1 MTHEEIRACMDR
13 WVKAW
18 TAEDLDGL
26 VACYDEQAEL
36 ISPLL
41 HTVRGIAAI
50 ERSHQDLFHA
60 FSDIA
65 AEVHDIVIDAED
77 QRAVLVFTTHA
88 TQQREFLGFPASGRR
103 TATQVAF
110 VFHFKDGRIISERRL
125 YDFTGFLMQLGI
137 LKAKGA

>member
-1 MTHEEIRACMDR
+1 MDR
-13 WVKAW
+13 WVKARS
-18 TAEDLDGL
+18 AEDLDGL

-50 ERSHQDLFHA
+50 ERSQQDLFHA

-77 QRAVLVFTTHA
+77 QQAVLVFTTHA
-88 TQQREFLGFPASGRR
+88 TQQREFLGFPESGRR

-110 VFHFKDGRIISERRL
+110 VFGPLSPKFLGLADSIPLIGLKKRR
-125 YDFTGFLMQLGI
+125 
-137 LKAKGA
+137 